1 MSQSRVP
8 VDLWEAIEPLLPR
21 ERPKLKGGRPRVPDR
36 AVLGGIIFVL
46 RTGTP
51 WRLLPKELGCG
62 SAPTCWRR
70 LRDWQAAALHRQ
82 ILNWLGEE
90 RAIDWTRASIDSLS
104 VRAKRGEK
112 PQGRTPSTA
121 ASWVPSTT
129 CSSTAKASRSRCN
142 SRRPM
147 PTTRPTW
154 NARSTRSRPSS
165 DRRASPDAPASGPRS
180 CTPTRAT
187 TTPRSAAPSVGEASP
202 RGSPVAG
209 WNRPSGSG
217 AAAGWW
223 SVPWPGYS
231 AFAAWASG
239 TSGAPTSSGAC
250 CTWVVPSFA
259 LASSAARRDRR
270 ARASARPV
278 PACRRALARRVDL
291 ATHALSGHGA
301 RRLGG

>member
-8 VDLWEAIEPLLPR
+8 DDLWEAIEPLLPR

-51 WRLLPKELGCG
+51 WRLLPKGVRLRERPDVLAEAPATGRRRGCG
-62 SAPTCWRR
+62 
-70 LRDWQAAALHRQ
+70 AALHRQ
-82 ILNWLGEE
+82 IPNGLGEE

-165 DRRASPDAPASGPRS
+165 ARRASPDTPASDPRS

-209 WNRPSGSG
+209 WSG
-217 AAAGWW
+217 
-223 SVPWPGYS
+223 VE
-231 AFAAWASG
+231 
-239 TSGAPTSSGAC
+239 SSERLGRYR
-250 CTWVVPSFA
+250 WVVERS
-259 LASSAARRDRR
+259 LAW
-270 ARASARPV
+270 
-278 PACRRALARRVDL
+278 LL
-291 ATHALSGHGA
+291 GF
-301 RRLGG
+301 RRLGVRYERRADILRGLLHLGC

>member
-1 MSQSRVP
+1 MSQSCVP
-8 VDLWEAIEPLLPR
+8 DDLWEAIEPLLPR
-21 ERPKLKGGRPRVPDR
+21 ERPTAQAQGRPSARPGSCCPR
-36 AVLGGIIFVL
+36 RIIFVL
-46 RTGTP
+46 GTGTP

-62 SAPTCWRR
+62 SGPTCWRR
-70 LRDWQAAALHRQ
+70 LRDWQAAGVWAALHRQ

-90 RAIDWTRASIDSLS
+90 RAIDWTRATIDSLS

-112 PQGRTPSTA
+112 PPGRTPSTA

-147 PTTRPTW
+147 PTTRPIW

-165 DRRASPDAPASGPRS
+165 ARRANPDAPASGPRS

-209 WNRPSGSG
+209 WNRPSGSS
-217 AAAGWW
+217 ATAGWW
-223 SVPWPGYS
+223 SVPWLLGLHRLGVRYE
-231 AFAAWASG
+231 
-239 TSGAPTSSGAC
+239 
-250 CTWVVPSFA
+250 
-259 LASSAARRDRR
+259 RR
-270 ARASARPV
+270 ADILRGLLHLGWAVICTRFL
-278 PACRRALARRVDL
+278 RRAA
-291 ATHALSGHGA
+291 G
-301 RRLGG
+301 